1 MALIV
6 GVVAPGASRTTSPNG
21 GTGGTAAE
29 MMVSPERQWHKR
41 ANVVAYLPKSLQEP
55 WRRTPQAALG
65 R

>member
-1 MALIV
+1 
-6 GVVAPGASRTTSPNG
+6 
-21 GTGGTAAE
+21 

-65 R
+65 RCSAKLRLLSESAVTKGWRRR